1 MRYLSFL
8 RIGILALAT
17 LLASCGASD
26 NEQTAYYVRMV
37 NAVKDAPRLTLNV
50 DQLPTRNQVD
60 YLVNTPF
67 VVPISDGTSPNI
79 VPVDVLGNTP
89 DGTSFTFAGIQDYEF
104 LGGYEYTVVTAGT
117 LADPLLFVTGIPRR
131 KKPVTGGYLEV
142 LHVAMN
148 QGPLDIYL
156 TEPGLDLAGVT
167 PFATL
172 SLAGTSGS
180 LQITQGTYQLRVT
193 AAGSSTVIFDSGDL
207 NLDADAEWQWVLVDS
222 LAAGDPVLRMIS
234 TAGGSS
240 VIVDDPAMLASM
252 RALNIDV
259 TKGPVDV
266 FAGVDDTTI
275 ALALDYAGMSTYTD
289 FPRGDLDFLVTLAG
303 DPGSILLELT
313 GSVDAGTKYTSVLGT
328 AGDLLTRVLVPD
340 DTRSVATSAKIRFM
354 QGINIPGYINVYMT
368 DEMPAVPP
376 AGFIDAVVLSQ
387 SYGSV
392 SLMGNKEP
400 GEYYVSVVSRPNA
413 ESGGETL
420 LLDPVLMQLNGGGVT
435 TFLISQVSATDTT
448 PVLRVIDETP

>member
-1 MRYLSFL
+1 
-8 RIGILALAT
+8 
-17 LLASCGASD
+17 
-26 NEQTAYYVRMV
+26 MV
-37 NAVKDAPRLTLNV
+37 NVVKDAPRLTLNV
-50 DQLPTRNQVD
+50 NQLPTRNQVD

-104 LGGYEYTVVTAGT
+104 LGGYEYTVVSAGT
-117 LADPLLFVTGIPRR
+117 LADPLLFVTSNPRR

-142 LHVAMN
+142 LHVAVN

-156 TEPGLDLAGVT
+156 TEPGLDLTGVT

-180 LQITQGTYQLRVT
+180 LQFTQGTYQLRVT
-193 AAGSSTVIFDSGDL
+193 AAGTSTVIFDSGDL
-207 NLDADAEWQWVLVDS
+207 NLVVDAEWQLILVDS
-222 LAAGDPVLRMIS
+222 LDTGGPVLRMVS
-234 TAGGSS
+234 TAGGTS
-240 VIVDDPAMLASM
+240 VVIDDPAMQASV

-266 FAGVDDTTI
+266 FAGVNDTTI
-275 ALALDYAGMSTYTD
+275 ALALDYAGLSAYTE
-289 FPRGDLDFLVTLAG
+289 FPQGDLDFLVTLAG
-303 DPGSILLELT
+303 DPGSILLEVT
-313 GSVDAGTKYTSVLGT
+313 DTVDAGKKYTSVLGT
-328 AGDLLTRVLVPD
+328 EGDLITRVLVPD
-340 DTRSVATSAKIRFM
+340 ETRSVATSAQIRFV

-368 DEMPAVPP
+368 AELPAVTPTGYVDLV
-376 AGFIDAVVLSQ
+376 ALSQ

-413 ESGGETL
+413 EFGGETL
-420 LLDPVLMQLNGGGVT
+420 LLDPVLMQFNGGDVT

-448 PVLRVIDETP
+448 PVLRVINETP